1 MEKECKSRSLNKLD
15 VKELINSMDELEF
28 YSLIKIEKTK
38 KEIKNSKFSLNVDLS
53 ELIRE
58 LDILKQVKLE

>member
-1 MEKECKSRSLNKLD
+1 
-15 VKELINSMDELEF
+15 MDELEF